1 MYFLYNILVYVTS
14 FVLRIAALF
23 NTKLRLFVSGR
34 SDVFKTLRK
43 QVPQKSRVIWFH
55 AASLGEF
62 EQGLPVMERVKKTF
76 PEHTLLVTFF
86 SPSGYEIKKD
96 HPVPDISTYLPLD
109 TLKNAKRFMEIVQ
122 PELAVFIKYEFWPN
136 YLKVLKEK
144 KIKTLIISAIFR
156 KNQFFFKSYGGF
168 MRKSLKGID
177 HFFVQD
183 TASALLLNSIG
194 VKEVT
199 VSGDTRFDR
208 VLEILE
214 RDNTLSFM
222 KTFCNG
228 NLCVV
233 AGSTWPEDEALL
245 IPYINEHT
253 ENTKFVLAPH
263 TMKPAQIQKLRESI
277 RKKVLLFSE
286 KENKDISSYDVLIV
300 DTIGL
305 LTRIYSYA
313 QIAYVGGGMGTSGL
327 HNTLEPA
334 VFGIPVIIGPNYHKF
349 QEAVALVEAKGILS
363 VSHQTEFT
371 EVMNTLIA
379 DSNKR
384 EKTGNINASYI
395 QKNGGAGIQIL
406 ESIRILLNKNRKK

>member
-1 MYFLYNILVYVTS
+1 M
-14 FVLRIAALF
+14 F
-23 NTKLRLFVSGR
+23 NTKLRLFVRGR
-34 SDVFKTLRK
+34 SGVFNTLRK
-43 QVPQKSRVIWFH
+43 QIPQERKVIWFH

-76 PEHTLLVTFF
+76 PDHRLLVTFF
-86 SPSGYEIKKD
+86 SPSGYEVKKD
-96 HPVPDISTYLPLD
+96 HPIPDIITYLPLD
-109 TLKNAKRFMEIVQ
+109 TLKNARRFLEIVQ

-144 KIKTLIISAIFR
+144 KIKTLVISAIFR
-156 KNQFFFKSYGGF
+156 KNQFFFKPYGGF

-183 TASALLLNSIG
+183 TASAQLLNSIG
-194 VKEVT
+194 INQVT

-208 VLEILE
+208 VLKILE
-214 RDNTLSFM
+214 RDNTLPFM
-222 KTFCNG
+222 ETFCNG
-228 NLCVV
+228 NFCVV

-263 TMKPAQIQKLRESI
+263 TMKSAQIQKLRESL
-277 RKKVLLFSE
+277 RKKAILFSE
-286 KENKDISSYDVLIV
+286 KENKDLSNYDVLIV

-313 QIAYVGGGMGTSGL
+313 HIAYVGGGMGTSGL

-334 VFGIPVIIGPNYHKF
+334 VFGIPVVIGPNYHKF
-349 QEAVALVEAKGILS
+349 QEAVTLVEAKGILS
-363 VSHQTEFT
+363 VSNQTEFT
-371 EVMNTLIA
+371 EVMNILIS
-379 DSNKR
+379 DNDQRK
-384 EKTGNINASYI
+384 KTGNINASYI
-395 QKNGGAGIQIL
+395 QKNGGAGIRIL
-406 ESIRILLNKNRKK
+406 ESIRILINKTEKNET

>member
-76 PEHTLLVTFF
+76 PKHTLLVTFF

-144 KIKTLIISAIFR
+144 KIKTMVISAIFR
-156 KNQFFFKSYGGF
+156 KNQFFFKPYGGF

-194 VKEVT
+194 LKEVT

-263 TMKPAQIQKLRESI
+263 TMKPSQIQKLRESI

-313 QIAYVGGGMGTSGL
+313 KIAYVGGGMGTSGL